1 MSILFSFVVSIS
13 FAVSASKHRFPFTK
27 EDNAD
32 GSRFVWFMYH
42 QAGFTYE
49 YEAAKS
55 FPKSKRFEPSPG
67 NIPQQG
73 DIAWWK
79 EFMAI
84 YAGNVADGKDLM
96 TAQKK
101 LSHKELEKRYGPVKW
116 FRFSKENPRKDTL
129 KMFAA
134 TLSFINPNP
143 SFWVENARE
152 FDKSRNKGMLMFK
165 RETIVDS
172 EGLEIKPV
180 ISIVYEKLP
189 SSITT
194 VSDYARIARARTSFN
209 VEKIESSKDSLLY
222 YCNYA
227 SDLEHKLL
235 IAHMVFKDIGV
246 QIIGDSTTSV
256 YPIVEKDFIQFM
268 QSIAFE

>member
-1 MSILFSFVVSIS
+1 
-13 FAVSASKHRFPFTK
+13 
-27 EDNAD
+27 
-32 GSRFVWFMYH
+32 
-42 QAGFTYE
+42 
-49 YEAAKS
+49 
-55 FPKSKRFEPSPG
+55 
-67 NIPQQG
+67 
-73 DIAWWK
+73 
-79 EFMAI
+79 MAI

-152 FDKSRNKGMLMFK
+152 FDKSRNKGMLTFK

-222 YCNYA
+222 YC
-227 SDLEHKLL
+227 
-235 IAHMVFKDIGV
+235 I
-246 QIIGDSTTSV
+246 
-256 YPIVEKDFIQFM
+256 
-268 QSIAFE
+268 